1 MLGQLIDL
9 TVKKEAVE
17 KMRDAMTWGYE
28 LRGTVKRGWPKFVKK
43 RSQPLI
49 TRAHYKCCVSHVY
62 DKAFIS

>member
-49 TRAHYKCCVSHVY
+49 TRAHY
-62 DKAFIS
+62 